1 MADLAI
7 LIYPSF
13 FVLAIT
19 LLYQVVA
26 GAIYRLFY
34 SPISHIPG
42 PKIAALTFWYL
53 LFNTHSILHS
63 FHGHYNYMYLFKKG
77 KVTNVFTLGMNSTTM
92 SSYAGNTCFIYELYT
107 PDMAQ

>member
-7 LIYPSF
+7 LIYPSL

-19 LLYQVVA
+19 LLYQVIA

-42 PKIAALTFWYL
+42 PKIAALTFWYVIV
-53 LFNTHSILHS
+53 SIPTKLS
-63 FHGHYNYMYLFKKG
+63 FLSRVICKIGKG
-77 KVTNVFTLGMNSTTM
+77 DICMH
-92 SSYAGNTCFIYELYT
+92 
-107 PDMAQ
+107 AQV